1 MNFNTY
7 LCENIQK
14 KNEIFNLLP
23 KTSLIAHKMPSVNYK
38 NLNKLTNNILKI
50 SINNN
55 YDKAIYQISKL
66 TYNIDTKETLGL
78 KRAINIYISYI
89 EELPKFKYNE
99 KKHGNNISSYQTALD
114 KEIKKIRNHFNKKR

>member
-1 MNFNTY
+1 
-7 LCENIQK
+7 
-14 KNEIFNLLP
+14 
-23 KTSLIAHKMPSVNYK
+23 MPSVNYK